1 MVLEDVVDPLDD
13 YMASLEV
20 PPGGQRIAGAQET
33 LECTSRQS
41 TGRATRCSLSVAAR
55 NRRYRRLQQ
64 LLEDTSEDRYFS
76 DDMMQQRSP
85 ALFHFYLGQYAGL
98 DGSTKPVVATAEL
111 TLSTFLI
118 DTHQRSE
125 MEARRVAEQATWGQF
140 RALDEKLEQHRL
152 QELYEVEQ
160 VEEEEEDEEQ
170 NEEQDKEYEDVVAVD
185 AVDERRE
192 QLVEVMC
199 IRFLTGKDEEYVN
212 YAEIDEDEG
221 LDDFVALQRDAE
233 DRYFADGSDAS

>member
-1 MVLEDVVDPLDD
+1 MVRGDVVDPLDD
-13 YMASLEV
+13 YMASLKV
-20 PPGGQRIAGAQET
+20 PPGDQLISVAQER

-41 TGRATRCSLSVAAR
+41 TGCGTSCSLSMAVK

-85 ALFHFYLGQYAGL
+85 ALFHFYLGQYSGL
-98 DGSTKPVVATAEL
+98 DGTTRPVVAKTEL

-140 RALDEKLEQHRL
+140 IALNERLEQHRL
-152 QELYEVEQ
+152 QELYDVEH

-170 NEEQDKEYEDVVAVD
+170 DEEQDKEYEDVVAVD

-199 IRFLTGKDEEYVN
+199 IRFLTGKDDEYVN

-221 LDDFVALQRDAE
+221 LDDFEAMQRDAE
-233 DRYFADGSDAS
+233 DRYFADGTDAS